1 MLFRLRLTGR
11 ASAGTGKAPTEALW
25 LGPPTLRT
33 TSAHAGDPLR
43 QQTDGAGASFSGFD
57 KRPHR
62 TSRLGGGSRR
72 PSFLR
77 RRQPPPTRSPPGH
90 AHAMETPFAGT
101 SEQKAR
107 PGNGGGPG
115 HEQKSH
121 PIRAVPALPLI
132 YLLARSGPEATCNCD
147 SNLSQIIC
155 ALAARL
161 VRQATPLFG
170 NFDRYS
176 RRIAACGVTT
186 R

>member
-62 TSRLGGGSRR
+62 TARLG
-72 PSFLR
+72 
-77 RRQPPPTRSPPGH
+77 RRQQAAELSSASPAPYAITARPCARH
-90 AHAMETPFAGT
+90 VTPFAGT